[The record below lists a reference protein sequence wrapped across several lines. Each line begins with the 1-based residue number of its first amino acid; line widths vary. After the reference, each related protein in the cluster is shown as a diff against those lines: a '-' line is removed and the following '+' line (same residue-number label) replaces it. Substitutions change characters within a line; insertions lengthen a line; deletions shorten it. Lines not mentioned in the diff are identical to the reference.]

1 MDWTAGSVASVGSTR
16 LVGPQKWCRAG
27 WLSAL
32 VAESLR
38 GTRLAP
44 ALRKIN
50 TGTRVV
56 SSKADMIAANCFAC
70 LRRSLMYPLR

>member
-1 MDWTAGSVASVGSTR
+1 MDWTAGSFASVGSTR
-16 LVGPQKWCRAG
+16 LVGPLKWCRAG

-44 ALRKIN
+44 ALRN
-50 TGTRVV
+50 QRWHPRRQQQGGYDCSEFLCVPA
-56 SSKADMIAANCFAC
+56 SIA
-70 LRRSLMYPLR
+70 MYPLK